1 MLFTVICDKI
11 EINMELKEKKMLEIA
26 ICFII
31 GLILYYFLNEV
42 IYKLPI
48 QYFAKQ
54 QEEFEPIKAG
64 KVRKTGVALWGGLS
78 TIFIYWNCGFTFKAL
93 TILIFYMVIT
103 VITFI
108 DFDTMEIPPILNIIV
123 FVIGVLS
130 IWTIGEPA
138 ILDRIIGMF
147 AISLP
152 LFLIVLIVPGGFG
165 GGDIKLMFAAGLF
178 LGWKA
183 TVVSFFVGLM
193 IAAVY
198 GVVLMIRR
206 RMGRKDHFAFGP
218 FLCLGMAIGVFYGNQ
233 LMDMYLSTIIG

>member
-1 MLFTVICDKI
+1 MLGT
-11 EINMELKEKKMLEIA
+11 A
-26 ICFII
+26 ICFVA
-31 GLILYYFLNEV
+31 GMILYYFLNEV

-48 QYFAKQ
+48 KYFAKQ
-54 QEEFEPIKAG
+54 QEEFEPIEAG
-64 KVRKTGVALWGGLS
+64 KLRKIGIAVWGGLS
-78 TIFIYWNCGFTFKAL
+78 TGFIYWNCGLTLKAL
-93 TILIFYMVIT
+93 TVLLFYMVMT

-123 FVIGVLS
+123 FFIGVLS

-152 LFLIVLIVPGGFG
+152 LFLIILVVPGGFG
-165 GGDIKLMFAAGLF
+165 GGDIKLMFAAGLL

-183 TVVSFFVGLM
+183 TVASFFIGLM

-218 FLCLGMAIGVFYGNQ
+218 FLCIGMAIGVFYGSQ
-233 LMDMYLSTIIG
+233 LMDMYISSILIQ